1 MVFPRNLLLFSITF
15 IYIADMPFKKK
26 PQQIEKYERHYS
38 ERGLSD
44 KLSRVARRAGI
55 KVVYLVLLL
64 FYAVRSDKISA
75 KDRTIIFGAL
85 GYFILPLDFLPDL
98 IPLLGYTDDLS
109 ALAIALGRV
118 AMNID
123 DDVKARARE
132 KLAQWFPDYDQ
143 KKIDEVV

>member
-1 MVFPRNLLLFSITF
+1 
-15 IYIADMPFKKK
+15 MPFKKK
-26 PQQIEKYERHYS
+26 TQQIEKYERHYS